1 MKAFGNRFIRVT
13 RRVSALLLALIVVLF
28 ISSCSDEGMKLC
40 RVNLDTGSI
49 SRQLDAI
56 VNTSEIDQDFLI
68 YYKAIYKGTGTAYGD
83 MSTESKYKLLG
94 TEGILLSQ
102 GLWKIDVLLTNKI
115 ANTTPASEVEK
126 SDLTNPLEGST
137 GDVFV
142 NLNTNT
148 FRVTIGQGS
157 GTGSIWF
164 TYSLRNVTN
173 YNFDLSF
180 FALRDTFERIT
191 IDGFELTHPNTEEN
205 DKFISGSNNKQK
217 EYSLP
222 TGIYYAVV
230 TITNKTTSNVI
241 FTDSIGFVIKK
252 DVLTKLD
259 GHYHHN
265 TSNSSIINVSK
276 NPGTDSS
283 GSSTA
288 EDIKEWGGNEFTDGG
303 TYKIVE
309 ESYTFV
315 CSEQSN
321 RNKVLED
328 KTVTIDLNGNQIVNA
343 YVKNAGGD
351 STTKTYFTV
360 AQGSLLSLI
369 NHGGSPSIYGFNT
382 QSTDIVSAQPQH
394 LKALALPSFVVDS
407 GTFIIGD
414 DDDNNGHITITG
426 CPAYVPVDD
435 RHAAIEITEKGG
447 SIKLDG
453 GTSNQKGILI
463 KDAVKCISSI
473 SSSDLS
479 TLALG
484 FNVNIELNNSS
495 LYSSGYGK
503 KKKDTIIDN
512 NYGIYLNG
520 QGKSGVITIT
530 LSGTDSYVNN
540 QAFDSNIYPQIDTS
554 TVYTIST
561 SGSSDDFKGYGIR
574 IDDFKGTINITLTNG
589 AKINSADGYGIYLSN
604 CDGSINIETQSG
616 TSINGKTNAIY
627 VDNESSG
634 TVNLKYYGDITGGIS
649 IKNKTDFTK
658 GKEYSV

>member
-1 MKAFGNRFIRVT
+1 MKAFRNRFIRVT

-68 YYKAIYKGTGTAYGD
+68 YYKAIYKGTGTACGD
-83 MSTESKYKLLG
+83 MTTESKYKLLG

-102 GLWKIDVLLTNKI
+102 GIWKIDVLLTNKI
-115 ANTTPASEVEK
+115 ANTNPASEVEK

-230 TITNKTTSNVI
+230 TITNKTTSDVI

-283 GSSTA
+283 GSLTT

-303 TYKIVE
+303 TYKIVDDT
-309 ESYTFV
+309 YTFV
-315 CSEQSN
+315 CSEYSN

-328 KTVTIDLNGNQIVNA
+328 KDVVIDLNGKKLINIYDDNNGQNNR
-343 YVKNAGGD
+343 K
-351 STTKTYFTV
+351 SKTYFTV
-360 AQGSLLSLI
+360 ASGSSLKII
-369 NHGGSPSIYGFNT
+369 NSVNSPSIYGFDPLSN
-382 QSTDIVSAQPQH
+382 S
-394 LKALALPSFVVDS
+394 KFLAATLYPSFIVDS
-407 GTFIIGD
+407 GTLSLGSNISTNDIAASETKGS
-414 DDDNNGHITITG
+414 ITVTG
-426 CPAYVPVDD
+426 CVPTSESDANTAKAPISV
-435 RHAAIEITEKGG
+435 TEKGG
-447 SIKLDG
+447 VINLYGNGSGVTI
-453 GTSNQKGILI
+453 TETQKGIATITGSEVSNLASTNAFNLTI
-463 KDAVKCISSI
+463 NM
-473 SSSDLS
+473 SDS
-479 TLALG
+479 AINAKGEFTSKNKS
-484 FNVNIELNNSS
+484 FYV
-495 LYSSGYGK
+495 
-503 KKKDTIIDN
+503 D
-512 NYGIYLNG
+512 NYGIYLDG
-520 QGKSGVITIT
+520 FGKSGKIVINIGDANHSASITSTGAKGSYKNYGIYITNFVGEIEINISSGSTIT
-530 LSGTDSYVNN
+530 ASGGY
-540 QAFDSNIYPQIDTS
+540 AIY
-554 TVYTIST
+554 
-561 SGSSDDFKGYGIR
+561 
-574 IDDFKGTINITLTNG
+574 INCPNAT
-589 AKINSADGYGIYLSN
+589 AKINNNGSVTGNISN
-604 CDGSINIETQSG
+604 
-616 TSINGKTNAIY
+616 
-627 VDNESSG
+627 NE
-634 TVNLKYYGDITGGIS
+634 KAAQ
-649 IKNKTDFTK
+649 
-658 GKEYSV
+658 